1 MKRRLFKL
9 ALFLTI
15 GAVINVAVAWGLA
28 WKLDVT
34 RGHSTVKNLIEAE
47 VGKETPY
54 HLWGVYRLK
63 RPGAMRVFSYHIT
76 ASTGSSDGR
85 DPGSLLPSWN
95 QDYFLEIHRD
105 ELNKFARMQDG
116 RGWPMLALWGQAVAD
131 SKQSSQP
138 FCEVEYAILLT
149 DFIDRTL
156 FSFGPSPFLSLYRE
170 VSTLWQVRF
179 LPLRPIWLGFA
190 INTIFYASLL
200 WCVTLGPFTAR
211 RIIRRKRGR
220 CIKCGYDLRVTSDGG
235 CPECGWGRGETSE
248 QRGHDA

>member
-9 ALFLTI
+9 ALLLFL
-15 GAVINVAVAWGLA
+15 GAIVNVAVAWGLA

-34 RGHSTVKNLIEAE
+34 RGHTTVKNLIEAE

-63 RPGAMRVFSYHIT
+63 RPGAMRVFSYHMT

-95 QDYFLEIHRD
+95 QDYFLEIQRD
-105 ELNKFARMQDG
+105 EWNKFARMQDG

-131 SKQSSQP
+131 SKMSSQP

-156 FSFGPSPFLSLYRE
+156 FSFGPSAFLSLYRE

-179 LPLRPIWLGFA
+179 LPLHPIWLGFA
-190 INTIFYASLL
+190 INTVFYAALL
-200 WCVTLGPFTAR
+200 WIVTLGPGTAR
-211 RIIRRKRGR
+211 RIIRRKQGR
-220 CIKCGYDLRVTSDGG
+220 CINCGYDLRHADHNA
-235 CPECGWGRGETSE
+235 CPECGTPINRNE
-248 QRGHDA
+248 HKL

>member
-9 ALFLTI
+9 ILFLLL
-15 GAVINVAVAWGLA
+15 GVIVNVAVAWGLA

-34 RGHSTVKNLIEAE
+34 RGHTTVKNLIEAE

-63 RPGAMRVFSYHIT
+63 RPGAMRVFSYHMT

-95 QDYFLEIHRD
+95 QDYFLEIQRD
-105 ELNKFARMQDG
+105 EWNKFARMQDG

-131 SKQSSQP
+131 SMSSQP

-149 DFIDRTL
+149 YYIDPSL
-156 FSFGPSPFLSLYRE
+156 YFFGPSPFLSVYRE
-170 VSTLWQVRF
+170 VSISLAGPVSSTTPHLAWLCDQHCILRGPTLDSNTWSGYGAPDHPPQARS
-179 LPLRPIWLGFA
+179 LHQLRLRP
-190 INTIFYASLL
+190 
-200 WCVTLGPFTAR
+200 AR
-211 RIIRRKRGR
+211 RG
-220 CIKCGYDLRVTSDGG
+220 
-235 CPECGWGRGETSE
+235 
-248 QRGHDA
+248 A